1 MPVPITLHGSDELKD
16 ELKQLKFTARPEVVA
31 AIAEARA
38 HGDLKENAEYH
49 AAKEQ
54 QSFIE
59 GRIQEL
65 EGVLSNAQIIDPASL
80 PKDGRIVF
88 GVTVD
93 LLNIEND
100 DEVTYQ
106 IVGDYESDIKKN
118 RISISS
124 PIARAL
130 IGREIDDI
138 ATVNAPSGAI
148 EYEIIDIRYEA

>member
-1 MPVPITLHGSDELKD
+1 MAVPITLLGSDELRD
-16 ELKQLKFTARPEVVA
+16 ELKHLKYTARPEVVS
-31 AIAEARA
+31 AISEARA

-80 PKDGRIVF
+80 PRDGRVVF
-88 GVTVD
+88 GVTVE
-93 LLNIEND
+93 LLNIDND
-100 DEVTYQ
+100 DKVIYQ

-130 IGREIDDI
+130 IGKEVDDI
-138 ATVNAPSGAI
+138 AIVKAPSGAI
-148 EYEIIDIRYEA
+148 EYEIVTIRYEV

>member
-1 MPVPITLHGSDELKD
+1 MPVPITLNGSDELKD
-16 ELKQLKFTARPEVVA
+16 ELQKLKFTARPEVVA

-65 EGVLSNAQIIDPASL
+65 EGVLSNAQIIDPEAL
-80 PKDGRIVF
+80 TQDGRVVF

-93 LLNIEND
+93 LLNIDNEA
-100 DEVTYQ
+100 EVTYQ
-106 IVGDYESDIKKN
+106 IVGDYESDIKRN

-130 IGREIDDI
+130 IGKEVEDI
-138 ATVNAPSGAI
+138 ATVQAPSGAI
-148 EYEIIDIRYEA
+148 EYEIVAIHYKG

>member
-1 MPVPITLHGSDELKD
+1 MAVPITLNGSDDLKD
-16 ELKQLKFTARPEVVA
+16 ELNQLKFTARPEVVS
-31 AIAEARA
+31 AISEARA

-65 EGVLSNAQIIDPASL
+65 EGVLSNAQIIDPAAL
-80 PKDGRIVF
+80 PKDGRVVF
-88 GVTVD
+88 GVTVE
-93 LLNIEND
+93 LVNIDNE

-106 IVGDYESDIKKN
+106 LVGDYESDIKKN

-130 IGREIDDI
+130 IGKEVEDI
-138 ATVNAPSGAI
+138 AVVKAPSGDI
-148 EYEIIDIRYEA
+148 EYEIIAIRYDG

>member
-1 MPVPITLHGSDELKD
+1 MAVPITLHGSDDLKD
-16 ELKQLKFTARPEVVA
+16 ELHRLKHTARPEVVA

-59 GRIQEL
+59 GRIQQL
-65 EGVLSNAQIIDPASL
+65 DSVLADAQIIDPASL
-80 PKDGRIVF
+80 PKDGRVVF

-93 LLNIEND
+93 LINIDNE

-106 IVGDYESDIKKN
+106 IVGDYESDIKLN

-130 IGREIDDI
+130 IGKEVDDI
-138 ATVNAPSGAI
+138 ATVKAPSGAI
-148 EYEIIDIRYEA
+148 DYEITAIRYQG

>member
-1 MPVPITLHGSDELKD
+1 MPVPVTLRGAEALKQ
-16 ELKQLKFTARPEVVA
+16 ELKQLKGVARPEVVA

-59 GRIQEL
+59 GRIQDL
-65 EGVLSNAQIIDPASL
+65 EGVLSNAQVIDIAAL
-80 PKDGRIVF
+80 PKDGRVVF

-93 LLNIEND
+93 LINIDNE

-106 IVGDYESDIKKN
+106 IVGDYESDIKLN

-130 IGREIDDI
+130 IGKEVDDI
-138 ATVNAPSGAI
+138 ATVKAPSGAI
-148 EYEIIDIRYEA
+148 EYEISAIKYEG

>member
-1 MPVPITLHGSDELKD
+1 MAVPITLNGSDDLKD

-59 GRIQEL
+59 GRIQQL
-65 EGVLSNAQIIDPASL
+65 EGVLSNAQIIDPTTL
-80 PKDGRIVF
+80 PKDGRVVF
-88 GVTVD
+88 GVTVE
-93 LLNIEND
+93 LLNIDND

-106 IVGDYESDIKKN
+106 LVGDYESDIKKN

-124 PIARAL
+124 PIARAM
-130 IGREIDDI
+130 IGKEVDDI
-138 ATVNAPSGAI
+138 AVVKAPSGDI
-148 EYEIIDIRYEA
+148 EYEIVSISYDG

>member
-1 MPVPITLHGSDELKD
+1 MAVPITLNGSDDLKD
-16 ELKQLKFTARPEVVA
+16 ELNQLKFTARPNVVA

-80 PKDGRIVF
+80 PQDGRVVF
-88 GVTVD
+88 GVTVE
-93 LLNIEND
+93 LLNIDND
-100 DEVTYQ
+100 DEVSYQ
-106 IVGDYESDIKKN
+106 IVGDYEADIKKN

-130 IGREIDDI
+130 IGKEIDDI
-138 ATVNAPSGAI
+138 AVVKAPSGDI
-148 EYEIIDIRYEA
+148 EYEIVAIKYEG

>member
-1 MPVPITLHGSDELKD
+1 MAVPITLNGSDALKD
-16 ELKQLKFTARPEVVA
+16 ELQHLKTVARPTVVN
-31 AIAEARA
+31 AISEARA

-65 EGVLSNAQIIDPASL
+65 EAALSNAQIIDPKEL
-80 PKDGRIVF
+80 PKDGRVVF

-93 LLNIEND
+93 LVNIDNED
-100 DEVTYQ
+100 TVTYQ

-118 RISISS
+118 RVSISS

-130 IGREIDDI
+130 IGKEIDDI
-138 ATVNAPSGAI
+138 AIVNAPSGAI
-148 EYEIIDIRYEA
+148 EYEIAAIRYDD

>member
-1 MPVPITLHGSDELKD
+1 MAVPLTLRGAEAVREELQELK
-16 ELKQLKFTARPEVVA
+16 TVARPNVVA

-65 EGVLSNAQIIDPASL
+65 EGVLSNVQVIDPTTL
-80 PKDGRIVF
+80 PQDERVVF

-93 LLNIEND
+93 LINIDTDE
-100 DEVTYQ
+100 EVTYQ
-106 IVGDYESDIKKN
+106 IVGDYESDIKLN
-118 RISISS
+118 RISVSS

-130 IGREIDDI
+130 IGKEIDDI
-138 ATVNAPSGAI
+138 ATVQAPSGAI
-148 EYEIIDIRYEA
+148 EYEIAAIRYE

>member
-1 MPVPITLHGSDELKD
+1 MAVPVTARGAEALKD
-16 ELKQLKFTARPEVVA
+16 ELKQLKSVARPEVVA

-59 GRIQEL
+59 GRINEL
-65 EGVLSNAQIIDPASL
+65 EGVLSIAEVIDISL
-80 PKDGRIVF
+80 LSQDGRVVF

-93 LLNIEND
+93 LLNID
-100 DEVTYQ
+100 TDATVTYQ
-106 IVGDYESDIKKN
+106 IVGDYEADIKLN
-118 RISISS
+118 RVSISS

-130 IGREIDDI
+130 IGKEIDDI
-138 ATVNAPSGAI
+138 AIVKAPSGAI
-148 EYEIIDIRYEA
+148 EYEIIAIRYDA

>member
-1 MPVPITLHGSDELKD
+1 MPVPITLNGSDELKD
-16 ELKQLKFTARPEVVA
+16 ELKHLKFTARPEVVA

-59 GRIQEL
+59 GRIQQL

-80 PKDGRIVF
+80 PKDGRVVF

-100 DEVTYQ
+100 DEVSYQ

-130 IGREIDDI
+130 IGKEIDDI
-138 ATVNAPSGAI
+138 ATVKAPSGAI
-148 EYEIIDIRYEA
+148 EYEIVAIKYED

>member
-1 MPVPITLHGSDELKD
+1 MAVPITLHGSDELKD
-16 ELKQLKFTARPEVVA
+16 ELQQLKFTARPEVVA

-65 EGVLSNAQIIDPASL
+65 EGVLGNAQIIDPTAL
-80 PKDGRIVF
+80 PKDGRVVF

-93 LLNIEND
+93 LVNIENE

-130 IGREIDDI
+130 IGKEVDDI
-138 ATVNAPSGAI
+138 ATVKAPSGDI
-148 EYEIIDIRYEA
+148 EYEIASIRYEG

>member
-1 MPVPITLHGSDELKD
+1 MAVPMTSRGAAALTD
-16 ELKQLKFTARPEVVA
+16 ELKQLKTVARPEVVT
-31 AIAEARA
+31 AISEARA

-65 EGVLSNAQIIDPASL
+65 ESVLSNAQVIDPSTL
-80 PKDGRIVF
+80 PKDGRVVF

-93 LLNIEND
+93 LINIDND

-106 IVGDYESDIKKN
+106 IVGDYESDIKLN
-118 RISISS
+118 RVSISS

-130 IGREIDDI
+130 IGKEVDDI
-138 ATVNAPSGAI
+138 ATVNAPGGVI
-148 EYEIIDIRYEA
+148 EYEITDIRYED

>member
-1 MPVPITLHGSDELKD
+1 MAVPITLLGSDELKD
-16 ELKQLKFTARPEVVA
+16 ELHQLKYTARPEVVA

-65 EGVLSNAQIIDPASL
+65 DGVLSNAQIIDPASL
-80 PKDGRIVF
+80 PKDGRVVF

-100 DEVTYQ
+100 DEITYQ

-130 IGREIDDI
+130 IGKEVDDI
-138 ATVNAPSGAI
+138 AVVKAPSGDI
-148 EYEIIDIRYEA
+148 EYEIIAIKYAG

>member
-1 MPVPITLHGSDELKD
+1 MPVPLTLRGAEAVREELQ
-16 ELKQLKFTARPEVVA
+16 QLKTVARPTVVA

-65 EGVLSNAQIIDPASL
+65 EGVLSNVQVIDPKTL
-80 PKDGRIVF
+80 PQDERVVF
-88 GVTVD
+88 GVTVE
-93 LLNIEND
+93 LLNIDTDE
-100 DEVTYQ
+100 EVTYQ
-106 IVGDYESDIKKN
+106 IVGDYESDIKLN
-118 RISISS
+118 RISVSS

-130 IGREIDDI
+130 IGKEVDDI
-138 ATVNAPSGAI
+138 ATVDAPGGKI
-148 EYEIIDIRYEA
+148 EYEIAAIRYE

>member
-1 MPVPITLHGSDELKD
+1 MAVPLTLRGAEAVREELQELK
-16 ELKQLKFTARPEVVA
+16 TVARPNVVA

-65 EGVLSNAQIIDPASL
+65 EGVLSNVQVIDPTTL
-80 PKDGRIVF
+80 PQDERVVF

-93 LLNIEND
+93 LINIDTDE
-100 DEVTYQ
+100 EVTYQ
-106 IVGDYESDIKKN
+106 IVGDYESDIKLN
-118 RISISS
+118 RISVSS

-130 IGREIDDI
+130 IGKEIDDI
-138 ATVNAPSGAI
+138 ATVQAPSGAI
-148 EYEIIDIRYEA
+148 EYEISAIRYE

>member
-1 MPVPITLHGSDELKD
+1 MTVPLTLHGAAAVKD
-16 ELKQLKFTARPEVVA
+16 ELQKLKYTARPEVVA
-31 AIAEARA
+31 AISEARA

-59 GRIQEL
+59 GRIKEL
-65 EGVLSNAQIIDPASL
+65 EGVISHAKVIDISAL
-80 PKDGRIVF
+80 PQDGRVVF

-93 LLNIEND
+93 LVNIDND

-106 IVGDYESDIKKN
+106 IVGDYESNIKANKV
-118 RISISS
+118 SISS

-130 IGREIDDI
+130 IGKEVDDI
-138 ATVNAPSGAI
+138 ATVQAPSGAI
-148 EYEIIDIRYEA
+148 EYEIVAIRYDG

>member
-1 MPVPITLHGSDELKD
+1 MAVPITLKGSDELKD
-16 ELKQLKFTARPEVVA
+16 ELHRLKHTARPEVVA

-65 EGVLSNAQIIDPASL
+65 GGVLSNAQIIDPTTL
-80 PKDGRIVF
+80 PKDGRVVF
-88 GVTVD
+88 GVIVD
-93 LLNIEND
+93 LINIENED
-100 DEVTYQ
+100 AVTYQ

-130 IGREIDDI
+130 IGKEVEDI
-138 ATVNAPSGAI
+138 AVVKAPSGDI
-148 EYEIIDIRYEA
+148 EYEIEAIRYDG